1 MIEKDLARAELLVI
15 NSFFTFRIMILVSKP
30 LYQKI
35 ITKNIQFS
43 GFFEGICVKTNLF
56 LIVFSFLLIQDFKI
70 SCFFNF

>member
-43 GFFEGICVKTNLF
+43 GFFE
-56 LIVFSFLLIQDFKI
+56 
-70 SCFFNF
+70 

>member
-43 GFFEGICVKTNLF
+43 RFFE
-56 LIVFSFLLIQDFKI
+56 
-70 SCFFNF
+70 